1 MAVLTPKSDHPEIL
15 SYREDLRRKFAPGKH
30 EQRPDMNP
38 VISGILEMVGYK
50 VQIITFSQIFHDSYT
65 YVSGQLCKMPKS
77 FNDQRYKRGIYGAL
91 EHSINHFPL

>member
-1 MAVLTPKSDHPEIL
+1 MTVLTPKSDQPEIL

-38 VISGILEMVGYK
+38 VMSGILKMVGYK
-50 VQIITFSQIFHDSYT
+50 VQIITFSQVFHDFYT

-77 FNDQRYKRGIYGAL
+77 FNDQTDTNVVYILR
-91 EHSINHFPL
+91 F